1 MCDSSMQSVATQR
14 FHLLIGGESGDF
26 CVGVTGLRRGSF
38 VPRGEEKLLLEAG
51 WTRVRSV
58 DGGVF
63 FATDDLV
70 GARNRC

>member
-1 MCDSSMQSVATQR
+1 MQSVATQR

-26 CVGVTGLRRGSF
+26 CVGATALRRGSF
-38 VPRGEEKLLLEAG
+38 EPRGEEKLLLEAG